1 MHRAVRHE
9 PEGGGA
15 HGFLNVLA
23 ATRALWDGGSVDE
36 ATAVLEQRDG
46 SVLADGLADGGV
58 DAARRWFTSFG
69 SCSVIEPRD
78 DLIALGLAPDT
89 EDHA

>member
-1 MHRAVRHE
+1 M
-9 PEGGGA
+9 
-15 HGFLNVLA
+15 LA

-36 ATAVLEQRDG
+36 ATAVLEQRHG
-46 SVLADGLADGGV
+46 SVLTDGLADGGV
-58 DAARRWFTSFG
+58 DAARRWFTSVG